1 MVAYVQNAI
10 KGTAHHRGEPEAAV
24 VVAHMSDLPVA
35 PWQRNTRGGGARA
48 CVCVRAGIYV
58 VRVNM
63 IGASARTV
71 KGQL

>member
-10 KGTAHHRGEPEAAV
+10 NGTAHHRGEPEAAV

-48 CVCVRAGIYV
+48 RACVRGFMF

-71 KGQL
+71 EGQL